1 MINQKSSEIAD
12 LRERIRHSAAHV
24 MADVV
29 TQMFPDTKL
38 AIGPPTE
45 DGFYYDFMT
54 DRPFSQDDLQAIEEK
69 MSEIIVADQL
79 KTFREEG
86 ALFKDLS
93 FDTISG
99 SGPNGAIVHYRVSSE
114 TNRKLKNGD

>member
-1 MINQKSSEIAD
+1 MNQKSSEIID

-69 MSEIIVADQL
+69 MSEIIVADHQFDL
-79 KTFREEG
+79 HEYSREE
-86 ALFKDLS
+86 ALSMNSAEPL
-93 FDTISG
+93 
-99 SGPNGAIVHYRVSSE
+99 
-114 TNRKLKNGD
+114 KLEIIN